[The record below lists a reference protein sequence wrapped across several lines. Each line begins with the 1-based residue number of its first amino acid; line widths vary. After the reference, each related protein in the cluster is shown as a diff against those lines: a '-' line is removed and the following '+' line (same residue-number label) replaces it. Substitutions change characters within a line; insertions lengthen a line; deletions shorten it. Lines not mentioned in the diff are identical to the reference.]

1 MMLKKWLDRQLFF
14 VVVVWFIFLM
24 LFFDVMMNVCFNN
37 GNFSSIIIL
46 IGLDVPTIHSRYG
59 ISTKTRIA
67 TTVHSLFA
75 FLFIDAVF
83 DTESKR

>member
-1 MMLKKWLDRQLFF
+1 MMLKKWLNQQLFSF
-14 VVVVWFIFLM
+14 VVWFIFLM